1 MRSGSLLNLGLK
13 YTVFAIIA
21 ISVNIFFQELTYN
34 IYTGPFALE
43 ASMVCGVFVGFLTK
57 YYLDR
62 KYIFFYRFIS
72 LRDDFKILFLYIL
85 MSGLSTLIFWAF
97 ELSFDWLFEAR
108 YMRYVG
114 AIIGLSIGYGLKYI
128 LDKQFV
134 FVRGD

>member
-1 MRSGSLLNLGLK
+1 
-13 YTVFAIIA
+13 
-21 ISVNIFFQELTYN
+21 
-34 IYTGPFALE
+34 
-43 ASMVCGVFVGFLTK
+43 MVCGVFVGFLTK

>member
-1 MRSGSLLNLGLK
+1 
-13 YTVFAIIA
+13 
-21 ISVNIFFQELTYN
+21 
-34 IYTGPFALE
+34 
-43 ASMVCGVFVGFLTK
+43 
-57 YYLDR
+57 
-62 KYIFFYRFIS
+62 
-72 LRDDFKILFLYIL
+72 